1 MRSINKATKKFAE
14 KLKNADRMECMDESE
29 AYITIKEYKENF
41 SEKPSFRLITL
52 QNL

>member
-1 MRSINKATKKFAE
+1 MRSINKATKKFVE

-41 SEKPSFRLITL
+41 QKSQALD
-52 QNL
+52 